1 MSFYSVAPFIE
12 KYYPQYYSIETY
24 PVSECA
30 PFCRGREEWGIF
42 SNFAHTPIQY
52 EDITYKSSEQL
63 FQMMKF
69 TDEEVRNAVYAAN
82 NPKFTAKHYEKTHR
96 RDDWE
101 MIIVD
106 AMKQCLQLK
115 YEQNEEFRVALERSK
130 GKYIVEDQ
138 STFRKKTADTWGVKR
153 QGDFYVGPNLM
164 GRLLMELRDN
174 GRLEYNPPSHSVLHS

>member
-12 KYYPQYYSIETY
+12 KYYPEYYSIETY
-24 PVSECA
+24 PVTDCV
-30 PFCRGREEWGIF
+30 PFNEVKGEWGIF
-42 SNFAHTPIQY
+42 SNFAHTPILF
-52 EDITYKSSEQL
+52 DGVTYKNAEQL

-69 TDEEVRNAVYAAN
+69 TDEGVCNAVYTAN
-82 NPKFTAKHYEKTHR
+82 NPKMTAKHYKKTHR
-96 RDDWE
+96 RSDWG

-115 YEQNEEFRVALERSK
+115 YEQCDEFKAALERSK

-138 STFRKKTADTWGVKR
+138 SSFKKSWADTWGVKR
-153 QGDFYVGPNLM
+153 QGDFYVGPNLI

-174 GRLEYNPPSHSVLHS
+174 DQLEFVPISKNV